1 MLEERSCIAG
11 RLEVWGW
18 ELPGP
23 GFWVY
28 CLCVPH
34 APATVLTWLHALT
47 FVVEPLGVRRCAR
60 LSRASA
66 VPREVTFTS
75 APACVQRDMAV
86 SMG

>member
-1 MLEERSCIAG
+1 MHRRAV
-11 RLEVWGW
+11 EVWGW
-18 ELPGP
+18 GLPGP

-47 FVVEPLGVRRCAR
+47 FVVESLGVRRCAR

-66 VPREVTFTS
+66 VPRESPPQVR
-75 APACVQRDMAV
+75 QRV
-86 SMG
+86 FSGTWP